1 MDLIMA
7 DAALRHRGRAAA
19 RAVRLSLRW
28 PIAFPCVSTI
38 FSSGRAAAITGQL
51 ADPRADLSRLL
62 LGAIVM
68 HMPTLEIDKALLA
81 KAQQLTGLRRKA
93 AVLNAGLEALIARE
107 SGRQL
112 IALGATE
119 RELRPA
125 PRRRQRATRS
135 GA

>member
-7 DAALRHRGRAAA
+7 DAALCQLGPGLDALAAKAAA
-19 RAVRLSLRW
+19 ASDVTL
-28 PIAFPCVSTI
+28 VT
-38 FSSGRAAAITGQL
+38 GRAAAISGQL
-51 ADPRADLSRLL
+51 VDPRADLSRLL

-68 HMPTLEIDKALLA
+68 RMPTLEIDKALLA
-81 KAQQLTGLRRKA
+81 KAQQLTGLRGKA

-119 RELRPA
+119 RELRAA